1 LQSSLI
7 SAPDSPYLF
16 SYYNNLFRLNGKYH
30 RARAG
35 MPVLPSSFE
44 RRLAESPISCVSAG
58 RNQVRFLSP
67 QFTSM
72 SWQPVSSVTTTCP
85 SPGLFTSI
93 SRNPTERGC
102 ARHFD
107 SQQRRLGSIAALYTS
122 IIKKKCSNSLNF
134 LQNYTHE
141 TLEELDRILREFE
154 KGEDAR
160 APSLG
165 SHKPELSRRLFSD
178 APSKIKNIFVLF
190 GEPQLFLSRDCFV
203 AIIPH
208 NDK

>member
-1 LQSSLI
+1 
-7 SAPDSPYLF
+7 
-16 SYYNNLFRLNGKYH
+16 
-30 RARAG
+30 
-35 MPVLPSSFE
+35 MPVLLSSFE

-85 SPGLFTSI
+85 SLGLFMSI
-93 SRNPTERGC
+93 SRNSTERGC

-107 SQQRRLGSIAALYTS
+107 SQQKRLECTAALCAST
-122 IIKKKCSNSLNF
+122 IKKKCSNSLNF
-134 LQNYTHE
+134 FQNYTHE

-154 KGEDAR
+154 KGEDER

-165 SHKPELSRRLFSD
+165 SGEPELSRCLFSD
-178 APSKIKNIFVLF
+178 APSKIKISFVLF

-203 AIIPH
+203 AITPR
-208 NDK
+208 NDRKKRLMCY

>member
-1 LQSSLI
+1 MLLSSPE
-7 SAPDSPYLF
+7 AEPYLVKLVHLRTRF
-16 SYYNNLFRLNGKYH
+16 SLLVSYYNNLFRLNGKYH

-67 QFTSM
+67 QFTSL

-85 SPGLFTSI
+85 SLGLFTSI

-107 SQQRRLGSIAALYTS
+107 SQQKRLKCTAALCAST
-122 IIKKKCSNSLNF
+122 IKKKCSNSLNF
-134 LQNYTHE
+134 FQNYTHE
-141 TLEELDRILREFE
+141 TLVEIGKRKEEMGFLR
-154 KGEDAR
+154 R
-160 APSLG
+160 P
-165 SHKPELSRRLFSD
+165 RL
-178 APSKIKNIFVLF
+178 KL
-190 GEPQLFLSRDCFV
+190 
-203 AIIPH
+203 
-208 NDK
+208 